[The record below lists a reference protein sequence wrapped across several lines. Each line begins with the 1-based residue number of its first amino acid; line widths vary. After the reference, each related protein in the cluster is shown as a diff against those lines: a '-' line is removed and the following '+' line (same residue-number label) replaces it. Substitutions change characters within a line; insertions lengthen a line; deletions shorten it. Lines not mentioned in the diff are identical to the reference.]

1 MRGKKKWFNMK
12 IRWKDKYAKDKDN
25 NKEKDNSKEVVQRK
39 KAI

>member
-1 MRGKKKWFNMK
+1 MK
-12 IRWKDKYAKDKDN
+12 IRWKDKYTKDKDN